1 MYVKVESNIWSNFP
15 IITVKPKHIP
25 PGLVQSGID
34 FSVAEE
40 ENNDDAN
47 KVGKD
52 VLGNGDVI
60 SVNMVPLHMRNT
72 SLKSTST
79 A

>member
-1 MYVKVESNIWSNFP
+1 M
-15 IITVKPKHIP
+15 
-25 PGLVQSGID
+25 D

-40 ENNDDAN
+40 ENNDAN
-47 KVGKD
+47 EVGKD

-79 A
+79 AWVQGDQAACPKPPVGIDLKLRFSIRTLY